1 MDESQ
6 FEGTLV
12 LEKLAE
18 IDKVDAFF
26 EAIDSDDFAKAK
38 SLMKRANVDAETI
51 AIVLKK
57 MADADGEH

>member
-1 MDESQ
+1 MDEAD

-18 IDKVDAFF
+18 IGKIDDFF
-26 EAIDSDDFAKAK
+26 EAIDSDDFGKAS

-51 AIVLKK
+51 SIVLKK
-57 MADADGEH
+57 MREASGEP

>member
-1 MDESQ
+1 MDESD

-18 IDKVDAFF
+18 INKVDEFF
-26 EAIDSDDFAKAK
+26 EAIDTDDFSKAQ
-38 SLMKRANVDAETI
+38 SLMRKAGIDPKTL

-57 MADADGEH
+57 MADADGDH